1 MSNEGTGA
9 AAAPHSGDPSK
20 RRYPRFTIDTR
31 VQAQVFRD
39 GTISSA
45 WGRSWEMGED
55 GMSGTLSGDLEPG
68 EVVTLEFTLPHGREP
83 IKVRAVVRHRAGYR
97 YGFEFL
103 TLTDAQREQMRDTFQ
118 QME

>member
-1 MSNEGTGA
+1 MSHKGTGA
-9 AAAPHSGDPSK
+9 AAAPNTGDPK
-20 RRYPRFTIDTR
+20 NRRFPRYTIDMR
-31 VQAQVFRD
+31 VQAQVFRA
-39 GTISSA
+39 GAVSCA

-68 EVVTLEFTLPHGREP
+68 EVVTLEFTLPHCNEP

-103 TLTDAQREQMRDTFQ
+103 TLAEAQREQMRRVFQ
-118 QME
+118 EIE